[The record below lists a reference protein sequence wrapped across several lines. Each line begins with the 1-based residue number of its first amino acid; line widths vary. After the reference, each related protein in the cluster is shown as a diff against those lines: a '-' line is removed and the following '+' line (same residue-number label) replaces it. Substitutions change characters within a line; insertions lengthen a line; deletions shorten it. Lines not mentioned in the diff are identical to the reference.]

1 MNVRNKGN
9 RERRFRSHL
18 LPRSVLCALMALVL
32 LGCALANQ
40 QTRPSNP
47 IVSPKPSVSTGTS
60 ERSSDRIDRPTS
72 EPYSG
77 SLSIFEDP
85 KREGRLQ
92 VNRVMD
98 VLAIKS
104 GSTVADVGAGSGWFT
119 LRAAKRVG
127 SDGLVYAVEING
139 EYLKHI
145 EKRSK
150 EESLSNIRTILGKE
164 DDPLLPE
171 KSVDAVLLLK
181 TYHEISEPVRWL
193 RRLRPAMREGSRLGI
208 IDRTGKGDNH
218 GIDQETVV
226 KEAQRAGFVLVE
238 QHDFVKPDEVDY
250 FLVFR
255 VR

>member
-1 MNVRNKGN
+1 MNVRDKGN
-9 RERRFRSHL
+9 RERRLHLHL
-18 LPRSVLCALMALVL
+18 LPRSVLCVLLALVL
-32 LGCALANQ
+32 PGCALANQ
-40 QTRPSNP
+40 QTRPANP
-47 IVSPKPSVSTGTS
+47 IPSPEPSVPTGPL

-77 SLSIFEDP
+77 SLSIFEDS
-85 KREGRLQ
+85 KREDRLQ

-119 LRAAKRVG
+119 VRAAKRVG
-127 SDGLVYAVEING
+127 SDGLVYAVEIND

-145 EKRSK
+145 DKRSM
-150 EESLSNIRTILGKE
+150 EENLTNIRTILGKE
-164 DDPLLPE
+164 ADPLLPA

-193 RRLRPAMREGSRLGI
+193 RRLRPAMREGARLGI
-208 IDRTGKGDNH
+208 IDRNGKGDDH

-226 KEAQRAGFVLVE
+226 KEAQRAGFVFVE